1 MYRQRLLWIASLAMA
16 LLFMTATSLAAAALP
31 QQEVSQNLVY
41 NSGFEDSLQSGS
53 HRALIFPMEGSPYL
67 TEDRGN
73 IFAPNGWTV
82 WFRHDPGTW
91 DQPEVTEAR
100 NDPRRVRSGAQGWRM
115 FTFQRNHDGGF
126 FQQVPV
132 QPGARLRLS
141 AWAHAWSNH
150 AVPAS
155 DPQAYLL
162 PHGDDPAWSDGAG
175 FDPYFAIDTGAD
187 LGWGLNNMTF
197 WVGIDPTGGT
207 NPFASTVVWGEGAHI
222 YNAYHQVPAVEAV
235 AQANT
240 VTIFL
245 RSRSVNAAK
254 HNDAYWDDVSLVY
267 VTQTEVT
274 NTPPPPPETPAPGF
288 CSDRAPGS
296 YCDGDALVV
305 CNNGVEV
312 SRQDCPQGCQSMPPG
327 TPDICVG
334 VPTATPLP
342 TPTPRPDGAVIHVV
356 AEGDTLFGIALQY
369 GVTVEQILQL
379 NAGSIGPDNLIV
391 AGQELVI
398 SVPAGLQPTATP
410 TATAAITLPT
420 ATATP
425 TPQTGQICVTAY
437 HDRNGDGLYQPDTEE
452 RLPNAVVVLSDTL
465 GLVGQYITDGI
476 NEPFCFLG
484 LPAGAYR
491 LSVQPPPGYVVS
503 GPGEV
508 EAILTGPEP
517 LTIALGVQRGEMPA
531 STVTP
536 ASEET
541 PAPPSTLL
549 RWAARIGGI
558 LLLLA
563 AVGVVAFFFLRRR
576 RQA

>member
-1 MYRQRLLWIASLAMA
+1 MHGPRLLWIS
-16 LLFMTATSLAAAALP
+16 SLAALLLLTATTGLTAATLP
-31 QQEVSQNLVY
+31 QQEVTQNLVY
-41 NSGFEDSLQSGS
+41 NGSFEDSLQSGT
-53 HRALIFPMEGSPYL
+53 HRVLIFPAAGSPYF

-73 IFAPNGWTV
+73 IFSPNGWTV
-82 WFRHDPGTW
+82 WFRHEPGTW

-100 NDPRRVRSGAQGWRM
+100 NDPRRVHSGAQGWRM

-132 QPGARLRLS
+132 QPGTRLRLS

-155 DPQAYLL
+155 DPQAYLF

-207 NPFASTVVWGEGAHI
+207 DPFASTVVWGQGAHI

-235 AQANT
+235 AQAST
-240 VTIFL
+240 VTLFL

-254 HNDAYWDDVSLVY
+254 HNDAYWDDVSLTY

-274 NTPPPPPETPAPGF
+274 NTPPPPPETSTPGF
-288 CSDRAPGS
+288 CSGRDPGT

-327 TPDICVG
+327 TPDVCVG
-334 VPTATPLP
+334 APTATPVP
-342 TPTPRPDGAVIHVV
+342 TPTPRPDGAVVHVV

-379 NAGSIGPDNLIV
+379 NAGTIGPDNMIAV
-391 AGQELVI
+391 GQELVI
-398 SVPAGLQPTATP
+398 SVPAGVQPTATP
-410 TATAAITLPT
+410 TATLPVPT
-420 ATATP
+420 PTP
-425 TPQTGQICVTAY
+425 TPQAGQICVAAF
-437 HDRNGDGLYQPDTEE
+437 HDRNGDTLYQPETEE
-452 RLPNAVVVLSDTL
+452 RLPNAVIVLSDTL

-484 LPAGAYR
+484 LTPGAYR
-491 LSVQPPPGYVVS
+491 LSVQPPPGYIIS
-503 GPGEV
+503 GPEQV
-508 EAILTGPEP
+508 EAALADGEALTV
-517 LTIALGVQRGEMPA
+517 TLGVQRGEMPSPA
-531 STVTP
+531 TATP
-536 ASEET
+536 VSEE
-541 PAPPSTLL
+541 APTALSDVL
-549 RWAARIGGI
+549 RWTARIGGI
-558 LLLLA
+558 LLLVA
-563 AVGVVAFFFLRRR
+563 AVTVVVLFIVLRRR
-576 RQA
+576 R